1 MTDHDDKVR
10 LRHMLDHAQE
20 AISMVGERQ
29 RQDLG
34 QDRMLE
40 LALVR
45 LIEIIG
51 EAAARVS
58 PESQREYPSIPWPEI
73 IGMRNRLVHGY
84 DEIDLD
90 VLWDTIE
97 FDLPPLITTLQQ
109 ILESE

>member
-1 MTDHDDKVR
+1 MTDHDDKIR

-58 PESQREYPSIPWPEI
+58 PEGQREYPSIP
-73 IGMRNRLVHGY
+73 
-84 DEIDLD
+84 
-90 VLWDTIE
+90 
-97 FDLPPLITTLQQ
+97 
-109 ILESE
+109 

>member
-1 MTDHDDKVR
+1 MTDHDDKIR

-58 PESQREYPSIPWPEI
+58 PEGQRENILQFPGPRLLVCV
-73 IGMRNRLVHGY
+73 IGLYTVMMRS
-84 DEIDLD
+84 
-90 VLWDTIE
+90 
-97 FDLPPLITTLQQ
+97 TLMYSGT
-109 ILESE
+109 L